1 MTGYGKAEGISG
13 ERKIT
18 AEVRSLNSKQFDL
31 SVKSPSMYRA
41 ADNEIRAIVS
51 QSLLRG
57 KIDIYINCE
66 SSDGAAP
73 VRINGRVFAAYH
85 RQIEEIAAGCGI
97 PVAEDGAGLVSAIL
111 RLPDVVEN
119 NAESLG
125 EEEKTVLLETVRAAV
140 EALNGFRESE
150 GAILMADILERVGRI
165 EAAVGEVEPY
175 EAERM
180 ETVKGRIR
188 ENIEKAQLS
197 CDENRLEQELI
208 YYIEK
213 LDVTEE
219 KVRLRNHCDY
229 FRQVAASEKAAG
241 KKLGFI
247 AQEMG
252 REINTLGSK
261 ANHAGI
267 QKIVVGM
274 KDELEKIKE
283 QLLNI
288 L

>member
-41 ADNEIRAIVS
+41 ADNEMRAIVS

-57 KIDIYINCE
+57 KIDLYINCE

-73 VRINGRVFAAYH
+73 VRINGRVFTAYH

-97 PVAEDGAGLVSAIL
+97 PVDDDAAGLVSAIL

-165 EAAVGEVEPY
+165 EASVGEVEPY
-175 EAERM
+175 EAERV

-229 FRQVAASEKAAG
+229 FRQVAASEEAAG